1 MIKLLTFSLRYMSK
15 ILWAL
20 IIFVAPVCTGFSQ
33 PADTTQVDLVDLVI
47 GRHKVEQTDQVRSN
61 KKVYFSVLPAP
72 VSTPGGG
79 RAVITS
85 INAAFFL
92 GKPERTN
99 LSNIYLIPF
108 TDFSGRYGLYL
119 KPNIWLDKNSWNF
132 IGDYRIARFPQNTW
146 GLGGSTLEI
155 DETLIDTDFIRIY
168 QNALKNI
175 GNNLFAGIG
184 YALDYNYN
192 IEESDF
198 AVEGH
203 LDRYLL
209 DTSDPSVS
217 SGVTFNIAYDIR
229 YNIINPPK
237 GGYLLASW
245 RVNTKTLG
253 SDQDY
258 QTLFIDARKYF
269 PLRKARS
276 ILAFRSY
283 YWTLLT
289 GNAPYLHLPAT
300 NWAPASGIASRG
312 FQSGRYRSNAMIYG
326 EAEQRYQLTQNGLIG
341 LVGFINVASAS
352 EFETQTF
359 KTWKVGAGFGLRTKL
374 NKYSNANFAL
384 DFGFSENFW
393 SVWVN
398 LGEMF

>member
-1 MIKLLTFSLRYMSK
+1 MYSLRYMSK
-15 ILWAL
+15 IIWAL
-20 IIFVAPVCTGFSQ
+20 IILVAPVYSGFSQ
-33 PADTTQVDLVDLVI
+33 SADTTQVDLVDLVI

-61 KKVYFSVLPAP
+61 RKVYFSVLPAP

-85 INAAFFL
+85 VNAAFFL
-92 GKPERTN
+92 GDPTRTN

-108 TDFSGRYGLYL
+108 TDFSGRYGLYI
-119 KPNIWLDKNSWNF
+119 KPNLWLDKNSWNF
-132 IGDYRIARFPQNTW
+132 IGDYRVARFPQSTW
-146 GLGGSTLEI
+146 GLGGSTKEI
-155 DETLIDTDFIRIY
+155 EETLIDTDFVRIY

-175 GNNLFAGIG
+175 GSNLFAGIG

-209 DTSDPSVS
+209 DTSDPAVS

-229 YNIINPPK
+229 YNAINPPK
-237 GGYLLASW
+237 GGYILASW

-253 SDQDY
+253 SDQNY
-258 QTLFIDARKYF
+258 QTLFFDARKYF
-269 PLRKARS
+269 PLPMARS

-283 YWTLLT
+283 YWTMLT

-312 FQSGRYRSNAMIYG
+312 FPSGRYRSNAMIYG

-359 KTWKVGAGFGLRTKL
+359 KTWKVGAGFGLRTKF

>member
-1 MIKLLTFSLRYMSK
+1 MRILFLFLFTIPGVLLGQATDSTQ
-15 ILWAL
+15 IDL
-20 IIFVAPVCTGFSQ
+20 I
-33 PADTTQVDLVDLVI
+33 DLVI

-119 KPNIWLDKNSWNF
+119 KPNLWLDKNSWNF

-146 GLGGSTLEI
+146 GLGGSTKEI
-155 DETLIDTDFIRIY
+155 EQTQIDTDFIRIY

-229 YNIINPPK
+229 YNPINPPK

-245 RVNTKTLG
+245 RVNTKSLG

-258 QTLFIDARKYF
+258 QTLFLDARKYLAL
-269 PLRKARS
+269 PKVRS

-283 YWTLLT
+283 YWTMLT

-312 FQSGRYRSNAMIYG
+312 FQSGRYRSNAMLYG
-326 EAEQRYQLTQNGLIG
+326 EVEQRYQLTQNGLIG
-341 LVGFINVASAS
+341 LVGFVNVASAS

>member
-1 MIKLLTFSLRYMSK
+1 MLRILLFLFLSITPYFY
-15 ILWAL
+15 A
-20 IIFVAPVCTGFSQ
+20 FSQ
-33 PADTTQVDLVDLVI
+33 NLDSTQIDLVDVVI
-47 GRHKVEQTDQVRSN
+47 GRHKVEKTDQVRSTQ
-61 KKVYFSVLPAP
+61 KVHFSFLPAP

-79 RAVITS
+79 KAVVTA

-92 GKPERTN
+92 GNPARTN
-99 LSNIYLIPF
+99 LSNIYLVPF
-108 TDFSGRYGLYL
+108 TDFSGRYGVYV
-119 KPNIWLDKNSWNF
+119 KPNLWLDKNSWNF

-146 GLGGSTLEI
+146 GLGGSTQEI
-155 DETLIDTDFIRIY
+155 EQTLIETDFIRVY

-175 GNNLFAGIG
+175 GKGWFAGFG

-192 IEESDF
+192 IEESEY

-217 SGVTFNIAYDIR
+217 SGITFNIAYDIR
-229 YNIINPPK
+229 YNPINPPK
-237 GGYLLASW
+237 GGYFLASW
-245 RVNTKTLG
+245 RVNTKSLG

-258 QTLFIDARKYF
+258 QTLFIDARKYI
-269 PLRKARS
+269 PLPAWKS
-276 ILAFRSY
+276 IFAIRSY
-283 YWTLLT
+283 YWTMLT

-312 FQSGRYRSNAMIYG
+312 FQSGRYRSNAMMYA
-326 EAEQRYQLTQNGLIG
+326 EAEQRLNITDNGLFGI
-341 LVGFINVASAS
+341 VAFANVASAS
-352 EFETQTF
+352 EFETQHF
-359 KTWKVGAGFGLRTKL
+359 KTWKLGAGFGIRTKI

-384 DFGFSENFW
+384 DFGFSEDFW
-393 SVWVN
+393 SVWIN

>member
-1 MIKLLTFSLRYMSK
+1 MLRILLFLFLSITPYFY
-15 ILWAL
+15 A
-20 IIFVAPVCTGFSQ
+20 FSQ
-33 PADTTQVDLVDLVI
+33 NLDSTQVDLVDVVI
-47 GRHKVEQTDQVRSN
+47 GRKNLKEANQYRSN
-61 KKVYFSVLPAP
+61 KKIQFSFLPAP

-92 GKPERTN
+92 GDPERTN

-108 TDFSGRYGLYL
+108 TDFSGRYGVYV
-119 KPNIWLDKNSWNF
+119 KPNLWLDKNSWNF

-146 GLGGSTLEI
+146 GLGGSTKEI
-155 DETLIDTDFIRIY
+155 EQTLIDTDFIRIY

-175 GNNLFAGIG
+175 GKGWFAGIG

-192 IEESDF
+192 IEESEYV
-198 AVEGH
+198 VEGH
-203 LDRYLL
+203 LDRYVI
-209 DTSDPSVS
+209 DKSDPAVS
-217 SGVTFNIAYDIR
+217 SGVTFNIAYDVR
-229 YNIINPPK
+229 YNAINPPK

-258 QTLFIDARKYF
+258 QTLYLDARKYF
-269 PLRKARS
+269 ALKEARS
-276 ILAFRSY
+276 ILALRSY

-312 FQSGRYRSNAMIYG
+312 FQSGRYRSNAMLYA
-326 EAEQRYQLTQNGLIG
+326 EAEQRYQVSSNGLFGI
-341 LVGFINVASAS
+341 VAFANVSSAS
-352 EFETQTF
+352 EFETQNF
-359 KTWKVGAGFGLRTKL
+359 KTWKVGAGFGIRTKL
-374 NKYSNANFAL
+374 NKYSNANLAL
-384 DFGFSENFW
+384 DFGFSENYW
-393 SVWVN
+393 SVWIN

>member
-1 MIKLLTFSLRYMSK
+1 MLRILLFLFLSTTLYFNA
-15 ILWAL
+15 I
-20 IIFVAPVCTGFSQ
+20 SQ
-33 PADTTQVDLVDLVI
+33 NLDSTQVDLVDVVI
-47 GRHKVEQTDQVRSN
+47 GRKKFKEANQYRSN
-61 KKVYFSVLPAP
+61 KKVQFSVLPAP
-72 VSTPGGG
+72 VSTSGGG

-92 GKPERTN
+92 GDPERTN

-108 TDFSGRYGLYL
+108 TDFSGRYGFYL
-119 KPNIWLDKNSWNF
+119 KPNLWLDKNSWNF

-155 DETLIDTDFIRIY
+155 EETLIDTDFIRIY

-175 GNNLFAGIG
+175 GYNLFAGIG

-192 IEESDF
+192 IEESDH
-198 AVEGH
+198 AIEGH
-203 LDRYLL
+203 LDRYFL

-229 YNIINPPK
+229 YNPINPPK

-258 QTLFIDARKYF
+258 QTLFLDARKYF
-269 PLRKARS
+269 ALPKVRS

-283 YWTLLT
+283 YWTMLT

-374 NKYSNANFAL
+374 NKYSNANFSL

>member
-1 MIKLLTFSLRYMSK
+1 MSQLAMRILFLFLFTIPGVLLGQATDSTQ
-15 ILWAL
+15 IDL
-20 IIFVAPVCTGFSQ
+20 I
-33 PADTTQVDLVDLVI
+33 DLVI

-119 KPNIWLDKNSWNF
+119 KPNLWLDKNSWNF

-146 GLGGSTLEI
+146 GLGGSTKEI
-155 DETLIDTDFIRIY
+155 EQTQIDTDFIRIY

-229 YNIINPPK
+229 YNPINPPK

-245 RVNTKTLG
+245 RVNTKSLG

-258 QTLFIDARKYF
+258 QTLFLDARKYLAL
-269 PLRKARS
+269 PKVRS

-283 YWTLLT
+283 YWTMLT

-312 FQSGRYRSNAMIYG
+312 FQSGRYRSNAMLYG
-326 EAEQRYQLTQNGLIG
+326 EVEQRYQLTQNGLIG
-341 LVGFINVASAS
+341 LVGFVNVASAS

>member
-1 MIKLLTFSLRYMSK
+1 MLRILLFLFLS
-15 ILWAL
+15 I
-20 IIFVAPVCTGFSQ
+20 APYFYAFSQ
-33 PADTTQVDLVDLVI
+33 NLDSTQVDLVDVVL
-47 GRHKVEQTDQVRSN
+47 GRKNFKEANQYRSN
-61 KKVYFSVLPAP
+61 KKIQFSFLPAP

-79 RAVITS
+79 KAVITS

-92 GKPERTN
+92 GNPAYTN
-99 LSNIYLIPF
+99 LSNIYLVPF
-108 TDFSGRYGLYL
+108 TDFSGRYGLYV
-119 KPNIWLDKNSWNF
+119 KPNLWLDKNSWNF
-132 IGDYRIARFPQNTW
+132 IGDYRIARFPQSTW
-146 GLGGSTLEI
+146 GLGGSTKEVE
-155 DETLIDTDFIRIY
+155 ETLIETDFIRIY

-175 GNNLFAGIG
+175 GKGWFAGIG

-217 SGVTFNIAYDIR
+217 SGITFNIAYDIR
-229 YNIINPPK
+229 YNPINPPK
-237 GGYLLASW
+237 GGYFLASW
-245 RVNTKTLG
+245 RVNTKSLG

-258 QTLFIDARKYF
+258 QTLFIDARKYL
-269 PLRKARS
+269 PMPRWKS
-276 ILAFRSY
+276 IFALRSY
-283 YWTLLT
+283 YWTLLK

-312 FQSGRYRSNAMIYG
+312 FQSGRYRSNAMLYA
-326 EAEQRYQLTQNGLIG
+326 EAEQRMNITANGLFG
-341 LVGFINVASAS
+341 LVAFANVASAS
-352 EFETQTF
+352 EFETQNF
-359 KTWKVGAGFGLRTKL
+359 KTWKVGAGFGLRTKF

-393 SVWVN
+393 SVWIN

>member
-1 MIKLLTFSLRYMSK
+1 MRQSTMRIALSLFLLAIPG
-15 ILWAL
+15 ILLGQADSTQIDL
-20 IIFVAPVCTGFSQ
+20 I
-33 PADTTQVDLVDLVI
+33 DLVI

-92 GKPERTN
+92 GDPTKTN
-99 LSNIYLIPF
+99 LSNVYLIPF
-108 TDFSGRYGLYL
+108 TDFSGRYGFYL
-119 KPNIWLDKNSWNF
+119 KPNLWLNKNSWNF

-146 GLGGSTLEI
+146 GLGGSTKEI
-155 DETLIDTDFIRIY
+155 EQTLIETDFIRIY

-175 GNNLFAGIG
+175 GKNLFVGLG

-192 IEESDF
+192 IEESEF
-198 AVEGH
+198 VSEGH
-203 LDRYLL
+203 LDRYHL
-209 DTSDPSVS
+209 DNSDPAVS
-217 SGVTFNIAYDIR
+217 SGITFNIAYDIR
-229 YNIINPPK
+229 YNAINPPK

-269 PLRKARS
+269 PLPKARS

-283 YWTLLT
+283 YWTMLT

-312 FQSGRYRSNAMIYG
+312 FQSGRYRSNAMLYG

-341 LVGFINVASAS
+341 LVGFVNVASAS
-352 EFETQTF
+352 EFNTQNF